1 MTVVAGHES
10 SYLGSRWQSGVRCVV
25 RRGRSSSPLAAGTGA
40 RGGLVAL
47 IMWLLTTGDREA
59 QHEAEARQ
67 RLAVLEVEEEELRK
81 AA

>member
-1 MTVVAGHES
+1 MEGTLFILGTVFIE
-10 SYLGSRWQSGVRCVV
+10 
-25 RRGRSSSPLAAGTGA
+25 
-40 RGGLVAL
+40 GGLVAL

-59 QHEAEARQ
+59 QRKAEARE